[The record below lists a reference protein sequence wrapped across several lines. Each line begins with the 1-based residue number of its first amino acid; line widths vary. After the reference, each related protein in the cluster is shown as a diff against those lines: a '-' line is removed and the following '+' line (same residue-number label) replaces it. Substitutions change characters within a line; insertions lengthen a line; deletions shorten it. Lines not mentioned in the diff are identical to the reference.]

1 MKKNVLALSAVIC
14 LCALA
19 SVRAQTPDLVGPE
32 DNQSWNDIQV
42 FVPMTAKVDFWAVL
56 TTRFGKNVSRLND
69 GRFAVGVVIKP
80 NKAWSLQPFYLQ
92 INARNTRGK
101 FRIEHRL
108 NLRIGYKFPIKKFG
122 LSHRSLFE
130 YRIRP
135 TGNSWRYR
143 PSLTFEKDLPGKL
156 IPKAKFYVT
165 EEPFY
170 DSSLKR
176 FSRNRLSF
184 GINKTLSNGLSLEIY
199 YLRQNDGISR
209 PGDLNV
215 IGTSFK
221 LKL

>member
-1 MKKNVLALSAVIC
+1 
-14 LCALA
+14 
-19 SVRAQTPDLVGPE
+19 
-32 DNQSWNDIQV
+32 
-42 FVPMTAKVDFWAVL
+42 MTAGLRSASSSNR
-56 TTRFGKNVSRLND
+56 TRP
-69 GRFAVGVVIKP
+69 GRFSRST
-80 NKAWSLQPFYLQ
+80 WQ

-122 LSHRSLFE
+122 LSHRSWFE
-130 YRIRP
+130 YRMRP

-184 GINKTLSNGLSLEIY
+184 GINKTLSNSLSLEIY